1 MNFRRTFAVTKRVF
15 RDISNDKRTL
25 IFMLLAPIFAMFVF
39 GVAFSGDV
47 QNVNVII
54 VNHDQG
60 LQTPNGTISLSNNII
75 SNLNTTVLNIT
86 YMNDENAAVT
96 QIEDGKDYAVITFPD
111 NFTKNAYMGL
121 TNPSSGLNTQIT
133 IQDDESIPNIK
144 NAIQG
149 TVASAIT
156 TTIQNQGIKSPVT
169 INTDAIYGENAQF
182 IDFFVPGIMA
192 FVVFLLT
199 TLLTLLAFVGE
210 RTSGTLDRLLSTSLR
225 ESEIVSGYA
234 IAFGVIGTIQ
244 AAFLLTVAL
253 LVFKIIVVGNV
264 LLAFL
269 VIALLAV
276 VSQALG
282 ILLSSL
288 AKREAQAV
296 QFIPFIILPVFLL
309 SGIFWPIQA
318 IPTWLRPFSYLVP
331 PTYAVDAARSVM
343 LKGWGLDK
351 IWPDVIALIIFA
363 VIFLLVAVWS
373 LKRRTD

>member
-1 MNFRRTFAVTKRVF
+1 
-15 RDISNDKRTL
+15 
-25 IFMLLAPIFAMFVF
+25 
-39 GVAFSGDV
+39 
-47 QNVNVII
+47 
-54 VNHDQG
+54 
-60 LQTPNGTISLSNNII
+60 
-75 SNLNTTVLNIT
+75 
-86 YMNDENAAVT
+86 
-96 QIEDGKDYAVITFPD
+96 
-111 NFTKNAYMGL
+111 MGL

-192 FVVFLLT
+192 FVV
-199 TLLTLLAFVGE
+199 E

-331 PTYAVDAARSVM
+331 PTYAVDAVRSVM

-351 IWPDVIALIIFA
+351 IWPDVLALIIFA